1 MLETAGTILLY
12 YIHNEDLHIMSHL
25 GNTEILERHFEDAL
39 ELNRLELIAELKM
52 GIFEASYWSFDDLAD
67 LVANKRFEEGP
78 DGPC

>member
-1 MLETAGTILLY
+1 
-12 YIHNEDLHIMSHL
+12 MSHL

-39 ELNRLELIAELKM
+39 ELSSAELAVELNLKVDIM
-52 GIFEASYWSFDDLAD
+52 GKPAFDTDAVVVKSVIITHDDLAE

>member
-1 MLETAGTILLY
+1 
-12 YIHNEDLHIMSHL
+12 MSHL

-39 ELNRLELIAELKM
+39 ELSRLELIAELKM
-52 GIFEASYWSFDDLAD
+52 GIFEASYRSFDDHAD